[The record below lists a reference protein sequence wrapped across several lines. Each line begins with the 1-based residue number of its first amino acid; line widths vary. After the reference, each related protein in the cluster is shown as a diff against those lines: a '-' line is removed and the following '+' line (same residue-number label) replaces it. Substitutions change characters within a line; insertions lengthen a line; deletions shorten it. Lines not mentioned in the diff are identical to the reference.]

1 LGTALMSLLKRTAA
15 CLRIWGDE
23 LIPDELSH
31 VLGARPSFSHLKG
44 DTIVVNARTGAN
56 RIAKTGTWNLVV
68 EQRTP
73 GDLDEQIDELF
84 AQLNHDPALWTS
96 LQSRFELDL
105 YCGLFMETRN
115 DLLVISPRNMHLLG
129 ERGIELRLEIYDP
142 TREAAGIGRFRRGRL
157 KRHR

>member
-1 LGTALMSLLKRTAA
+1 MSLLKHTAA

-31 VLGARPSFSHLKG
+31 ALGAQPSFSHLKG
-44 DTIVVNARTGAN
+44 DTIVVNTRTGAA
-56 RIAKTGTWNLVV
+56 RIAKTGTWHLKV

-84 AQLNHDPALWTS
+84 AQLSHDPALWAS

-105 YCGLFMETRN
+105 YCGLFMDTRN
-115 DLLVISPRNMHLLG
+115 DSSEISPRNMRLLG
-129 ERGIELRLEIYDP
+129 ERGIELLLEIYDP
-142 TREAAGIGRFRRGRL
+142 TREAAGVGRFRRGRL